1 MLGVSIAACG
11 GGHADRTAD
20 TPTDT
25 AQEQV
30 VGGVRIPPIPAT
42 LTDDHDRLAYLLK
55 HFWDNLDFR
64 DTMMVNNPNYFEQAF
79 ADYQTLFQP
88 ADSAMIA
95 DGVATLLK
103 SAQVD
108 SNAYD
113 RVLHVA
119 EKYLYDPNSP
129 MRNEDNYAYFLR
141 AVIASDY
148 TSEAEKIRPRDQ
160 LHHIAINRP
169 GMLATDFRY
178 IDRNGKTST
187 LLKTEAN
194 RLLVVF
200 YDPDCEECKQILSEM
215 FVNDNL
221 NASLAAGRITVLA
234 ICIADN
240 RSGWQETL
248 SKFPSTWLVGYDLS
262 HIEDRELYHFPATP
276 TFYLLDAD
284 KRIILKDPPVNQ
296 LQF

>member
-1 MLGVSIAACG
+1 MLGVSVAACG
-11 GGHADRTAD
+11 GNADRGAD
-20 TPTDT
+20 TTIDT
-25 AQEQV
+25 AQEAV
-30 VGGVRIPPIPAT
+30 AAVSIPEIPAT
-42 LTDDHDRLAYLLK
+42 LTTREARLSYLLN
-55 HFWDNLDFR
+55 HYWDKLDFC
-64 DTMMVNNPNYFEQAF
+64 DTMQVNNPNYFEQSF
-79 ADYQTLFQP
+79 ANYQALFAA

-95 DGVATLLK
+95 DGVAHLLH
-103 SAQVD
+103 SAEVD

-113 RVLHVA
+113 RVLEVA

-148 TSEAEKIRPRDQ
+148 RSNAEKIRPRDQ
-160 LHHIAINRP
+160 LRHIAMNRP

-187 LLKTEAN
+187 LLKTAAD

-215 FVNDNL
+215 FVNQDL
-221 NASLAAGRITVLA
+221 NNSLAAGRITVLA

-248 SKFPSTWLVGYDLS
+248 SRFPSTWLVGYDLS